1 MPLTKIDHYAI
12 RTSKLEETKTFYE
25 ALGLVDGKRPNF
37 PFKGHWLYL
46 DGEAL
51 VHLIFADPKK
61 PAGLEEYPGE
71 TQGMAKN
78 LFGSGSVD
86 HLAFRATDASKLKKE
101 LEDRKIAFTEREVP
115 DMKLFQI
122 FAKDPNNI
130 EIEINYY
137 QK

>member
-46 DGEAL
+46 DGVAL

-61 PAGLEEYPGE
+61 PAGLEEYVSE
-71 TQGMAKN
+71 TQGMAKH
-78 LFGSGSVD
+78 LLGSGSVD

-115 DMKLFQI
+115 DMRLFQI

-137 QK
+137 Q

>member
-1 MPLTKIDHYAI
+1 MPLTNIDHYAI

-46 DGEAL
+46 GEVAL

-61 PAGLEEYPGE
+61 PAGLEEYLGHSK
-71 TQGMAKN
+71 GMAKN
-78 LFGSGSVD
+78 LSGSGSVD

-137 QK
+137 Q

>member
-1 MPLTKIDHYAI
+1 MPLTNIDHYAI

-46 DGEAL
+46 DGVAL

-137 QK
+137 Q

>member
-1 MPLTKIDHYAI
+1 MPLTNIDHYAI

-46 DGEAL
+46 GRVAL

-61 PAGLEEYPGE
+61 PGKLEEYPGE
-71 TQGMAKN
+71 AKGMAKN
-78 LFGSGSVD
+78 LSGSGSVD
-86 HLAFRATDASKLKKE
+86 HLAFRATDASDLKKR
-101 LEDRKIAFTEREVP
+101 LEDHNIAFTEREVP

-137 QK
+137 Q

>member
-1 MPLTKIDHYAI
+1 MPLTNIDHYAI

-46 DGEAL
+46 GGVAL

-101 LEDRKIAFTEREVP
+101 LEERKIAFTEREVP

-137 QK
+137 Q

>member
-46 DGEAL
+46 DGVAL

-115 DMKLFQI
+115 DMRLFQI

-137 QK
+137 Q

>member
-37 PFKGHWLYL
+37 PFAGHWLYL
-46 DGEAL
+46 DGVAL

-61 PAGLEEYPGE
+61 PDGWEDYLSEAK
-71 TQGMAKN
+71 GMAKN
-78 LFGSGSVD
+78 LSGSGSVD
-86 HLAFRATDASKLKKE
+86 HLAFRATDASRLKKR
-101 LEDRKIAFTEREVP
+101 LEDLNIAFTEREVP

-137 QK
+137 Q

>member
-25 ALGLVDGKRPNF
+25 ALGLVDGERPNF

-46 DGEAL
+46 DGVAL

-86 HLAFRATDASKLKKE
+86 HLAFRATDASRLKKR
-101 LEDRKIAFTEREVP
+101 LEDLNIAFTEREVP

-137 QK
+137 Q

>member
-1 MPLTKIDHYAI
+1 MPLTNIDHYAI

-25 ALGLVDGKRPNF
+25 ALGLVNGKRPNF

-46 DGEAL
+46 DGVAL

-61 PAGLEEYPGE
+61 PGGLGEYHGE
-71 TQGMAKN
+71 AQGVAKN
-78 LFGSGSVD
+78 TSKSGSVD
-86 HLAFRATDASKLKKE
+86 HLAFRATDASDLKKR
-101 LEDRKIAFTEREVP
+101 LEDRNIEFTEREVP

-130 EIEINYY
+130 DIEINYY
-137 QK
+137 Q

>member
-46 DGEAL
+46 GGVAL

-137 QK
+137 Q

>member
-46 DGEAL
+46 DGVAL

-115 DMKLFQI
+115 DMHLFQI
-122 FAKDPNNI
+122 FLKDPNNI
-130 EIEINYY
+130 SIEINYY
-137 QK
+137 N

>member
-1 MPLTKIDHYAI
+1 MPLTNIDHYAI

-46 DGEAL
+46 GGVAL
-51 VHLIFADPKK
+51 VHLIFDDPKK
-61 PAGLEEYPGE
+61 PAGVEQYFGE
-71 TQGMAKN
+71 TQGMAKH
-78 LFGSGSVD
+78 LSESGSVD

-137 QK
+137 Q